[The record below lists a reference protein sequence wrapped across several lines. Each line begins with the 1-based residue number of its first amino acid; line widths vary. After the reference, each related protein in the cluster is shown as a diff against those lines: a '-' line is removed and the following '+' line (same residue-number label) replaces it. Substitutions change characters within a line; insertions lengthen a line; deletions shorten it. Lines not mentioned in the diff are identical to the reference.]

1 MFHIINNVELP
12 IYIVSIIAL
21 ILVLIYEIINGFH
34 DTANA
39 ITTIIYTNA
48 LKIKVAVIMSGL
60 FNFYGVILSGLSVA
74 YSIVHLL
81 PIELLT
87 SINSTHGLIMLFSM
101 LLSAIIWNISTWYFG
116 LPASS
121 SHTLIGSIIG
131 VSITNS
137 VINNHSILEALNI
150 PKLLEIFTSL
160 IISPFI
166 GFILSVCLILILKI
180 CFSNQGKY
188 KIIYST
194 PNNFN
199 KLHSLKNNK
208 PPLWLKLILVISS
221 AGVSF
226 SHGAN
231 DGQKGIGLIML
242 ILISITPVNFI
253 LNMNANNYDILHTK
267 HAILDLKNFYNKRCI
282 LSKNFCT
289 TYNKDKKFFIYLNK
303 ENKFYCNSII
313 LKHIEYANSLLN
325 NLNSYSQ
332 LSNNQRFYLHN
343 LLINITDSISK
354 LIKLSNINS
363 YDKKLLLDI
372 KIILLNN
379 IEYAPEWIIIIVAIA
394 LSLGTMIGWKRVSIT
409 IGERIGKSNMTYAHG
424 FITQT
429 TAALSIGVASYTG
442 MPVSTTHIVSSAIMG
457 VMLADGKG
465 IQLNTIKN
473 ILITWLLTLPISILI
488 SSILYWLI
496 YNIQKII

>member
-1 MFHIINNVELP
+1 MFHIINSIELP
-12 IYIVSIIAL
+12 IYVISIIAF

-39 ITTIIYTNA
+39 ITTVIYTNA
-48 LKIKVAVIMSGL
+48 LKVKIAVIMSGL
-60 FNFYGVILSGLSVA
+60 FNFYGVIFSGLSVA
-74 YSIVHLL
+74 YAIVHLL

-87 SINSTHGLIMLFSM
+87 NINSAHGLIMLFSM

-121 SHTLIGSIIG
+121 SHTLIGAIIG

-137 VINNHSILEALNI
+137 IINHHSILEALNI

-160 IISPFI
+160 VISPFI
-166 GFILSVCLILILKI
+166 GFILSICLILILKI
-180 CFSNQGKY
+180 FVSNYGKY
-188 KIIYST
+188 KIIYSVPT
-194 PNNFN
+194 NSSNLYLPE
-199 KLHSLKNNK
+199 KK
-208 PPLWLKLILVISS
+208 PPLWLKLILVLSS

-253 LNMNANNYDILHTK
+253 LNMNTNNSDILHTK
-267 HAILDLKNFYNKRCI
+267 YAILDLKNFYSNKCI
-282 LSKNFCT
+282 LNSNLYSKN
-289 TYNKDKKFFIYLNK
+289 KKNFLYFRK
-303 ENKFYCNSII
+303 ENKFYCSSKV
-313 LKHIEYANSLLN
+313 LEYIEHTYNLLN
-325 NLNSYSQ
+325 NLSSYNQ
-332 LSNNQRFYLHN
+332 LNNNQRFYLHN
-343 LLINITDSISK
+343 SLINIINNINK
-354 LIKLSNINS
+354 LAKLSSVND
-363 YDKKLLLDI
+363 YDKKLLMNI
-372 KIILLNN
+372 KNILLSNV
-379 IEYAPEWIIIIVAIA
+379 EYAPKWVITTIAVA
-394 LSLGTMIGWKRVSIT
+394 LSLGTMVGWKRISVT

-424 FITQT
+424 FVTQT

-457 VMLADGKG
+457 VMLVDGKG

-496 YNIQKII
+496 TSV

>member
-1 MFHIINNVELP
+1 MFHIIDNIALP
-12 IYIVSIIAL
+12 IHVVSIIVF
-21 ILVLIYEIINGFH
+21 ILVLMYEIINGFH

-48 LKIKVAVIMSGL
+48 LKIKIAVIMSGV

-74 YSIVHLL
+74 YAIVHLL

-87 SINSTHGLIMLFSM
+87 NINSVHGLIMLFSM
-101 LLSAIIWNISTWYFG
+101 LLSAIIWNVSTWYFG

-137 VINNHSILEALNI
+137 IINHHSILEALNI

-160 IISPFI
+160 IVSPFI
-166 GFILSVCLILILKI
+166 GFILSICLILILKI
-180 CFSNQGKY
+180 CFSDQGKY

-194 PNNFN
+194 PNNFS
-199 KLHSLKNNK
+199 KLYSLKRK
-208 PPLWLKLILVISS
+208 PPLWLKLILILSS

-242 ILISITPVNFI
+242 ILISIAPTNFI

-267 HAILDLKNFYNKRCI
+267 HAIMDLKNFYSKRCI
-282 LSKNFCT
+282 LNDSLDNHYRNKKNFIIT
-289 TYNKDKKFFIYLNK
+289 LSKD
-303 ENKFYCNSII
+303 NKFYCDSTV
-313 LKHIEYANSLLN
+313 LKYIEYTYNLLN

-332 LSNNQRFYLHN
+332 LSSSQRFYLHD
-343 LLINITDSISK
+343 LLTGIINNISR
-354 LIKLSNINS
+354 LIKLSNVDN
-363 YDKKLLLDI
+363 YDKKILINI
-372 KIILLNN
+372 KHILLNN
-379 IEYAPEWIIIIVAIA
+379 IEYAPEWVIITVAIA
-394 LSLGTMIGWKRVSIT
+394 LSLGTMIGWKRISIT

-424 FITQT
+424 FTTQT

-442 MPVSTTHIVSSAIMG
+442 MPVSTTHILSSAIMG
-457 VMLADGKG
+457 VMLIDGKG
-465 IQLNTIKN
+465 IQLSTIKN

-488 SSILYWLI
+488 SSILYWLVSSI
-496 YNIQKII
+496 